1 VKRLLLLLA
10 LLLVACRSADLRP
23 DADIDEL
30 ARGAGMPA
38 LIGTPLTAGTQEM
51 RLWVWGGLANPHH
64 LLRMTYAHD
73 RWMGE
78 IWRFWPRA
86 DADLRLHDSYD
97 ELMDRCGCARIV
109 HGSRYSACRVRE
121 ETAIDWEA
129 LARRLKE
136 LNAAGPAEASG
147 ETGLLDVEVRAGGEY
162 HHYDTPPVRRAGE
175 IVKVVEDL
183 DVSLRHCD

>member
-1 VKRLLLLLA
+1 VLLLA
-10 LLLVACRSADLRP
+10 FLLAACQSAGLRP

-38 LIGTPLTAGTQEM
+38 LIGTPLPSGTQEM

-78 IWRFWPRA
+78 IWRFWPQGT
-86 DADLRLHDSYD
+86 DLTMHDTYD
-97 ELMDRCGCARIV
+97 ELMDRCGCARILR
-109 HGSRYSACRVRE
+109 GSRYSACRVRE

-136 LNAAGPAEASG
+136 LNASAPAEANG
-147 ETGLLDVEVRAGGEY
+147 ETGVLDVEVRAGGEY
-162 HHYDTPPVRRAGE
+162 HHYDSQPAHRAGE